1 MLGKMTLNRNPDN
14 FFTETEQVA
23 FCVSHL
29 VPGIDVTN
37 DPLMQ
42 ARLFSYL
49 DTQLSRL
56 GGPNFAELPINKSIA
71 PVVNNQ
77 RDGHMRHTIDA
88 GQSSYE
94 PNSLGG
100 GCPFQAGAKMGG
112 YVSYPQP
119 VEGTKIRERSD
130 SFMDHFSQATMFY
143 NSQMP
148 LEQEHIIEALRFEL
162 GKCEHVEIR
171 ERMVGVL
178 EQIDAH
184 LAKSVAAGLGIK
196 VPVKID
202 MPLNRQIPADANA
215 DSYQPTKSKPNPKTS
230 PALSIIRNLIPGVNT
245 KKVAILVADGFDK
258 AAVKTMMTELSNSGA
273 MPKIVAVHG
282 GTVDGVHVDFS
293 LNTVRS
299 VLFDALFVPGGES
312 SIETLES
319 QSAAALFVIET
330 YKHCKAIC
338 ASGEGATFV
347 RDCLIRTGVANKAT
361 DKVFASANG
370 MAISDEAKPKE
381 LAAQFIEAMSKH
393 RAWDRLKTELVIA

>member
-1 MLGKMTLNRNPDN
+1 
-14 FFTETEQVA
+14 
-23 FCVSHL
+23 
-29 VPGIDVTN
+29 
-37 DPLMQ
+37 
-42 ARLFSYL
+42 
-49 DTQLSRL
+49 
-56 GGPNFAELPINKSIA
+56 
-71 PVVNNQ
+71 
-77 RDGHMRHTIDA
+77 MRHTIDA

-282 GTVDGVHVDFS
+282 GTVDGVH
-293 LNTVRS
+293 
-299 VLFDALFVPGGES
+299 S
-312 SIETLES
+312 SFRE
-319 QSAAALFVIET
+319 ANR
-330 YKHCKAIC
+330 
-338 ASGEGATFV
+338 AS
-347 RDCLIRTGVANKAT
+347 
-361 DKVFASANG
+361 
-370 MAISDEAKPKE
+370 
-381 LAAQFIEAMSKH
+381 
-393 RAWDRLKTELVIA
+393 RL